1 MASISFCGKNQG
13 LQVGDNHGSIEFH
26 LPPGKLEERDKLA
39 VVTNRRILV
48 RPETPPSPL
57 STVPFARDP
66 DFVSRDTLLQQIHEK
81 SSVAGSR
88 IVLVGL
94 GGVGK
99 SQLAIE
105 YSYHVRSQSPATWV
119 FWVHA
124 SNEARFEQSFRDI
137 AEQIKIP
144 GRQDPKVNIFKL
156 VENCLRDENR
166 GKWLLVLDNVDNDQL
181 LCSFSVAG
189 KEDPISSRTNGSTK
203 PLLEYIPR
211 SLNGSIV
218 ITSRTRDVALKMAD
232 HKDLIE
238 VKPMEE
244 SEALELLQRKLD
256 QPSES
261 EEGRQ
266 LVNAL
271 ELMPLAVVQAASCIR
286 KRAPR
291 YSVSQYLRD
300 FQGSDREATKLLKKE
315 AGHLC
320 RDWEAKNSILVT
332 WQISFDYIRQT
343 KPSAAELLSLM
354 SLFDRQGIPENLIRH
369 QPKANDSSI
378 SEPLDDLGD
387 EEESESN
394 IGPDFEDDISALR
407 DFSFI
412 SVSEDNTFFTMHRL
426 VQLTM
431 HAWLKSRGQIDEWRE
446 MFISNLCREFPM
458 GEYENWGMCQALFPH
473 VKCAISQQPASPN
486 ALQQWATLLYRAA
499 YYASQR
505 GNIADTREMAARS
518 REQRM
523 ILLGEEHEEVLNSTV
538 MLAKAHWLDDRWE
551 EAEQLLVQVLKTH
564 KTKLGEE
571 HPSTLIS
578 LANLASTYRNQ
589 GRWDEAEQIDL
600 HVIMTSKAKLGEDN
614 PITLTSMSNLASTYR
629 NQGRWKE
636 AEQLEVQVMK
646 TSKTKLGEDHPSTLT
661 SMINLASVYR
671 DQGRWKEAEQLDL
684 QVMKISKMKLGED
697 HPSTLTSMSNLGS
710 THGYHGQWKEAE
722 QLFLHV
728 IKIRKTKFGED
739 HPSTLSSMADLAA
752 TYSNQGRWK
761 EAEQLFLHVIKTCKT
776 KLGEDHFKTL
786 SYMAN
791 LASMLW
797 NQHRSEEAEQLLLH
811 VIKTRKIKLGEDHPD
826 TLTSI
831 SNLASTYSDRGR
843 WEEAEKLEVQVME
856 TRKRKLGDDD
866 LRTLSSMARLAATY
880 SNQGRWEEAENL
892 EVQVM
897 EIRKTKLGEDHP
909 DTLSSMARLAAT
921 YSNQGRWEE
930 AEKLEVQVM
939 ETRKRKLGDDH
950 PRTLSSMTRLAAY
963 SNQGR

>member
-1 MASISFCGKNQG
+1 MASISFRGKNQG
-13 LQVGDNHGSIEFH
+13 LQVRDNHGSIEFH

-39 VVTNRRILV
+39 VMTNRRILV

-57 STVPFARDP
+57 STVPFAHDP
-66 DFVSRDTLLQQIHEK
+66 DFVSRDTLLQQIHKK

-105 YSYHVRSQSPATWV
+105 YSYHIRSQSPATWV
-119 FWVHA
+119 FWVHT
-124 SNEARFEQSFRDI
+124 SNKARFEQSFRDI

-144 GRQDPKVNIFKL
+144 DL
-156 VENCLRDENR
+156 
-166 GKWLLVLDNVDNDQL
+166 LDNVDNDQL
-181 LCSFSVAG
+181 LCSFSVTS

-211 SLNGSIV
+211 CLNGSIV
-218 ITSRTRDVALKMAD
+218 ITSRTRNVALKIAD

-244 SEALELLQRKLD
+244 SEALKLLQRKLN

-271 ELMPLAVVQAASCIR
+271 ELIPLAVVQAASCIR
-286 KRAPR
+286 KQTPR
-291 YSVSQYLRD
+291 YSVSQYLKD

-320 RDWEAKNSILVT
+320 RDWEAKNSIL
-332 WQISFDYIRQT
+332 
-343 KPSAAELLSLM
+343 PSATELLSLI

-369 QPKANDSSI
+369 QPKANNSSI
-378 SEPLDDLGD
+378 SEPLNDLSD
-387 EEESESN
+387 EEESASI

-412 SVSEDNTFFTMHRL
+412 SVSEDNTFFTIHRL

-446 MFISNLCREFPM
+446 MFISNLCREFP
-458 GEYENWGMCQALFPH
+458 
-473 VKCAISQQPASPN
+473 I
-486 ALQQWATLLYRAA
+486 AA

-523 ILLGEEHEEVLNSTV
+523 ILL
-538 MLAKAHWLDDRWE
+538 
-551 EAEQLLVQVLKTH
+551 VQVIKTH

-571 HPSTLIS
+571 HPSTLVS
-578 LANLASTYRNQ
+578 LANLTSTYRNQ
-589 GRWDEAEQIDL
+589 GRWEEAEQIDM
-600 HVIMTSKAKLGEDN
+600 HMIMTSKAKLSEDN
-614 PITLTSMSNLASTYR
+614 PITLTSISNLASTYR
-629 NQGRWKE
+629 NQRRWKE

-646 TSKTKLGEDHPSTLT
+646 TSKTKLDEDHPSTLT
-661 SMINLASVYR
+661 NMTNLASVYK
-671 DQGRWKEAEQLDL
+671 DQGRWKEAEQLDV
-684 QVMKISKMKLGED
+684 QVMKTSRMKLGED
-697 HPSTLTSMSNLGS
+697 HPSTLTNMSNLAS

-739 HPSTLSSMADLAA
+739 HFKTLSSMAGLAA
-752 TYSNQGRWK
+752 TYSNQGQWE

-776 KLGEDHFKTL
+776 KLGEDHFETL

-811 VIKTRKIKLGEDHPD
+811 VIKTRKIKLREDHPD
-826 TLTSI
+826 TLTSM

-843 WEEAEKLEVQVME
+843 
-856 TRKRKLGDDD
+856 
-866 LRTLSSMARLAATY
+866 
-880 SNQGRWEEAENL
+880 
-892 EVQVM
+892 
-897 EIRKTKLGEDHP
+897 
-909 DTLSSMARLAAT
+909 
-921 YSNQGRWEE
+921 
-930 AEKLEVQVM
+930 
-939 ETRKRKLGDDH
+939 
-950 PRTLSSMTRLAAY
+950 
-963 SNQGR
+963 